1 MTTTTQYS
9 LDDVTK
15 IKQQGFTFDLP
26 KQTQEL
32 IMSLSK
38 LVGSPDYIKTPI
50 FQKKKTDSEPDW
62 DLIKQ
67 FKPTAKV
74 ERTDNEELIQKVKVS
89 LNKMTDK
96 NYDTMRNQLIENLD
110 KLESTE
116 LFESVNNIIFN
127 IVSSNRFYSKVYANL
142 YKELLESPTTG
153 KMFQERLDNEI
164 DSYLK
169 RYLEIKVVNANDDY
183 EAFCEANKENERR
196 KAMTEFFI
204 HLMIMGI
211 IDSNKI
217 VNIHDKLCELTLEH
231 KFSEEHKQTIIEISE
246 NIYIIVKTGGSA
258 FKESGHLDTMI
269 DKVRAISNLKVKQ
282 HPGLSNKSSFKFMDV
297 TDIKI

>member
-1 MTTTTQYS
+1 MTRYS

-15 IKQQGFTFDLP
+15 IKHHGFTFNLP
-26 KQTQEL
+26 KETQEL

-50 FQKKKTDSEPDW
+50 FQKKKADSEPDW

-74 ERTDNEELIQKVKVS
+74 ERTDNEVLIQKVKVS

-96 NYDTMRNQLIENLD
+96 NYNTMRDEVIENLD
-110 KLESTE
+110 KLESTD
-116 LFESVNNIIFN
+116 LFESVNDIIFN

-142 YKELLESPTTG
+142 YKELLESDTTG
-153 KMFQERLDNEI
+153 KMFHQRLQNEI
-164 DSYLK
+164 ETYLK
-169 RYLEIKVVNANDDY
+169 RYLEIKMVNANDDY

-204 HLMIMGI
+204 HLMIMEI
-211 IDSNKI
+211 IDIKEI

-231 KFSEEHKQTIIEISE
+231 KFSQEHKQTIIEISE
-246 NIYIIVKTGGSA
+246 NIYIIIKTGGIV
-258 FKESGHLDTMI
+258 FKELGQLDTMI